1 MCILYP
7 VHLNL
12 KSFLFLNEIKN
23 KDLNDVKLLNENSYE
38 WLRVLKYR
46 CDKGSTFKKGPSLEH
61 QDKSTKY
68 VYTPSFFRQ
77 KINHNCNFF

>member
-1 MCILYP
+1 M
-7 VHLNL
+7 HLL
-12 KSFLFLNEIKN
+12 LDKFLLQTFLFVNDLK

-46 CDKGSTFKKGPSLEH
+46 CDKGSTFKKDPSLEH

-68 VYTPSFFRQ
+68 VYSPSFFRP
-77 KINHNCNFF
+77 KINHNR